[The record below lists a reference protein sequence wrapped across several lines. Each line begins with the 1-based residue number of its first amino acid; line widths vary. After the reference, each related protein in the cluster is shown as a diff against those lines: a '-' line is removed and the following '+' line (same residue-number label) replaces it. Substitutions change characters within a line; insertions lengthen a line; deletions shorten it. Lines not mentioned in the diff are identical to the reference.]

1 MRADEIMTDDVRTI
15 EETATLGQA
24 YEIMENL
31 GIRHLPVVRG
41 RELVGM
47 LSDRDLRTY
56 GLTMVSDLDDLERA
70 KARLANVVATV
81 MSANVISVTP
91 DTDVAEIVDLVLE
104 EQIHAV
110 PVVDEETND
119 LRGIV
124 TTADLLGA
132 ARELF
137 EAESAE
143 S

>member
-137 EAESAE
+137 EAESEE